1 MQQERLMKLL
11 VSPHISEKS
20 SLAAERDKQ
29 FVFKVARD
37 ANKVQIKRAVELM
50 FDVKVASVQVIN
62 VKGKSKRFSNIN
74 GRRASWKK
82 AYVNLMPGYDIDFLG
97 AQ

>member
-1 MQQERLMKLL
+1 
-11 VSPHISEKS
+11 
-20 SLAAERDKQ
+20 
-29 FVFKVARD
+29 
-37 ANKVQIKRAVELM
+37 M

-82 AYVNLMPGYDIDFLG
+82 AYVNLMPGYDIDLLG

>member
-11 VSPHISEKS
+11 VAPHISEKS

-29 FVFKVARD
+29 FVFKVVRD
-37 ANKVQIKRAVELM
+37 ANKAEIKRAVELM
-50 FDVKVASVQVIN
+50 FDVKVASVQIAN
-62 VKGKSKRFSNIN
+62 VKGKFKRFSNIG

-82 AYVNLMPGYDIDFLG
+82 AYVSLAPGHDIDFLG